1 MKSHF
6 KLHHLGYATANID
19 TSLVFFLNL
28 GFNLESKLIYDDLRG
43 INIQFIKIPSTD
55 ILVEL
60 ISPNMEKPE
69 NSKGANIHQLLTSLN
84 RMINTRAGLYHFGFE
99 LLSNDFNPKDFGLR
113 KITSRAPAIAL
124 NNRDVEFYLQND
136 GSIVEII
143 YPEEHI

>member
-1 MKSHF
+1 
-6 KLHHLGYATANID
+6 
-19 TSLVFFLNL
+19 
-28 GFNLESKLIYDDLRG
+28 
-43 INIQFIKIPSTD
+43 
-55 ILVEL
+55 
-60 ISPNMEKPE
+60 
-69 NSKGANIHQLLTSLN
+69 LLTSLD